1 MTIQAQPAQTASKAE
16 RPVIQTGEVR
26 EIALN
31 KLKASPKN
39 VRRVSHSAQDIE
51 ARAASIRYKGLL
63 QPLVVEPEVKESG
76 EASGYYLVTIG
87 EGRRQALRLL
97 AKRKLLS
104 KAEPVRCVIDT
115 LNDPGEISLDEN
127 TSRRDMHPADQFE
140 AWKDLA
146 ERKGYSAEEIAARS
160 GVSPQTVRQRLRMGA
175 VAPALLDLYRE
186 GGLTLDQI
194 MAFAV
199 SPDADRQMQVYAQLA
214 PHQRQAYAIRRAM
227 TQAKVAADDPR
238 AVYVGADAYV
248 AAGGALL
255 VDLFTEAGEGWLE
268 DVGLLDRLVAEKLQA
283 EAVALRDAEGWKWTA
298 AYLAYPNDHGCGRIW
313 ERALPRAPEEEALRA
328 SLYAERDGL
337 IERYPDLAELPQDAE
352 ARLGEIDQ
360 ELDALADDF
369 GFDPLE
375 KARAGAF
382 VVLGYDGETR
392 IERGYVRSEDEPAVA
407 VEREVEGE
415 DGACGEVRAR
425 DDDDEAL
432 RDEDDASGEVEEA
445 MGEINAP
452 ISPRIRADLTAH
464 RSTALRHAL
473 AQDPDLALVALT
485 HALLLRVF
493 RGLGGYASCLDV
505 KLGSRN
511 LAADGD
517 GIEDSPAARA
527 NAERHAGWARQM
539 PDDPEAYWDF
549 VVGLDADSRMSLMA
563 HCVSLSLDAVRG
575 WDNRPMAWKHADRLA
590 STLDLDMSDWWS
602 PTADRYLAAVTKGQI
617 LDAVT
622 EAVSPE
628 AARRLTGLRK
638 TEMIEAAEPQLVGA
652 RWLPVCLR
660 TPGRPLPWGKAAE
673 VEEAAGVEEAEAAV
687 QVEAEAEPEA
697 VAEAELEA
705 EARSVAA

>member
-1 MTIQAQPAQTASKAE
+1 MTIQAQPAQTASKPE
-16 RPVIQTGEVR
+16 RPVIQTGEVC

-97 AKRKLLS
+97 AKRKLLG
-104 KAEPVRCVIDT
+104 KAQPVRCVIDT
-115 LNDPGEISLDEN
+115 INDPGEISLDEN
-127 TSRRDMHPADQFE
+127 TSRCDMHPADQFE

-175 VAPALLDLYRE
+175 VAPALLDIYRE

-199 SPDADRQMQVYAQLA
+199 SPDPERQMQVYAQLA
-214 PHQRQAYAIRRAM
+214 PHQRQTYAIRRAM

-238 AVYVGADAYV
+238 ALFVGVDAYV

-298 AYLAYPNDHGCGRIW
+298 AHLAFPHDHGCSRIW
-313 ERALPRAPEEEALRA
+313 ERALPRAPEEEARRA
-328 SLYAERDGL
+328 SLHAERDGL
-337 IERYPDLAELPQDAE
+337 IERYADLADLPEDAE

-360 ELDALADDF
+360 ELDTLADDF
-369 GFDPLE
+369 GFDPVE

-382 VVLGYDGETR
+382 LVLGYDGEAR
-392 IERGYVRSEDEPAVA
+392 IERGYVRPEDEPPVA
-407 VEREVEGE
+407 VEPEVEGE
-415 DGACGEVRAR
+415 DGADDEVRAR
-425 DDDDEAL
+425 DDGDEAVG
-432 RDEDDASGEVEEA
+432 DEDDAPGEVEEP
-445 MGEINAP
+445 MGEANAP

-493 RGLGGYASCLDV
+493 RGIGGYASCLDV
-505 KLGSRN
+505 RLGSRN

-517 GIEDSPAARA
+517 GVEDSRAAQA
-527 NAERHAGWARQM
+527 NAERHAAWARQM

-549 VVGLDADSRMSLMA
+549 VAGLDADSRMSLMA

-590 STLDLDMSDWWS
+590 SALDLDMSDWWS
-602 PTADRYLAAVTKGQI
+602 PTAARYLGAVTKGQI

-622 EAVSPE
+622 EGVSPE
-628 AARRLTGLRK
+628 AAGRLTGLRK
-638 TEMIEAAEPQLVGA
+638 AEMIEAAEPQLVGA
-652 RWLPVCLR
+652 RWLPACLR
-660 TPGRPLPWGKAAE
+660 TPGRPLPWVKAAE
-673 VEEAAGVEEAEAAV
+673 GGASAASD
-687 QVEAEAEPEA
+687 EAEAE
-697 VAEAELEA
+697 AEAGGEA
-705 EARSVAA
+705 QSATA

>member
-1 MTIQAQPAQTASKAE
+1 MTIQAQPALTASKAE
-16 RPVIQTGEVR
+16 RPLIQTGEVR

-97 AKRKLLS
+97 AKRKLLG
-104 KAEPVRCVIDT
+104 KAEPVRCVVDT

-127 TSRRDMHPADQFE
+127 TSRCDMHPADQFE

-160 GVSPQTVRQRLRMGA
+160 GVSPNTVRQRLRMGA

-199 SPDADRQMQVYAQLA
+199 NPDTERQMQVYAQLA
-214 PHQRQAYAIRRAM
+214 PHQRQTYAIRRAM

-238 AVYVGADAYV
+238 ALYVGVDAYV

-313 ERALPRAPEEEALRA
+313 ERALPRAPEEEALRTN
-328 SLYAERDGL
+328 LYAERDGL
-337 IERYPDLAELPQDAE
+337 IERYPDLAELPEDAE
-352 ARLGEIDQ
+352 ARLSQIDQ
-360 ELDALADDF
+360 ELDALAESY
-369 GFDPLE
+369 GFDPVE

-392 IERGYVRSEDEPAVA
+392 IERGYVRPEDEPPAEA
-407 VEREVEGE
+407 ETEAEADDAAQAKD
-415 DGACGEVRAR
+415 DG
-425 DDDDEAL
+425 DDEAED
-432 RDEDDASGEVEEA
+432 DEDDAPGQFEEPLGEA
-445 MGEINAP
+445 NAP
-452 ISPRIRADLTAH
+452 ISPRVRADLTAH

-493 RGLGGYASCLDV
+493 RGSGGYASCLDV

-517 GIEDSPAARA
+517 GIDDSPAARA
-527 NAERHAGWARQM
+527 NAERHDAWARQM
-539 PDDPEAYWDF
+539 PDDPDAYWAF

-590 STLDLDMSDWWS
+590 SALDLDMSDWWS
-602 PTADRYLAAVTKGQI
+602 PTAHRYLGAVTKGQI

-628 AARRLTGLRK
+628 AAERLTGLRK

-652 RWLPVCLR
+652 RWLPACLR
-660 TPGRPLPWGKAAE
+660 TPGRPLPWAKAAE
-673 VEEAAGVEEAEAAV
+673 GEP
-687 QVEAEAEPEA
+687 EAEAEGPG
-697 VAEAELEA
+697 LEA
-705 EARSVAA
+705 EAEAQSAAG

>member
-1 MTIQAQPAQTASKAE
+1 MTIQAQPAQTAHNAE
-16 RPVIQTGEVR
+16 RPLIQTGEVR

-39 VRRVSHSAQDIE
+39 VRRVSHSAQVIE

-63 QPLVVEPEVKESG
+63 QPLVVEPEVKAGG

-104 KAEPVRCVIDT
+104 KAQPVRCVIDT
-115 LNDPGEISLDEN
+115 INDPGEISLDEN
-127 TSRRDMHPADQFE
+127 TSRCDMHPADQFE

-199 SPDADRQMQVYAQLA
+199 SPDPERQMQVYAQLP
-214 PHQRQAYAIRRAM
+214 PHQRQTYAIRRAM

-238 AVYVGADAYV
+238 AVFVGVDAYV

-283 EAVALRDAEGWKWTA
+283 EAVALREAEGWKWTA
-298 AYLAYPNDHGCGRIW
+298 AYLAFPHDHGCRRIW
-313 ERALPRAPEEEALRA
+313 ERALPRAPEEAVQRA
-328 SLYAERDGL
+328 ALYAERDGL
-337 IERYPDLAELPQDAE
+337 IERYPDLAELPEEAE

-360 ELDALADDF
+360 ELDALAEDF
-369 GFDPLE
+369 GFDPEE

-392 IERGYVRSEDEPAVA
+392 IERGYVRPEDEPPAQ
-407 VEREVEGE
+407 VEPQAEAEAGGE
-415 DGACGEVRAR
+415 AQAW
-425 DDDDEAL
+425 DDADDEAEGGA
-432 RDEDDASGEVEEA
+432 EDAPGEVEEA
-445 MGEINAP
+445 MVEANAP

-464 RSTALRHAL
+464 RSTALRNAL

-493 RGLGGYASCLDV
+493 RGVGAYASCLDV

-511 LAADGD
+511 LAAEGD

-527 NAERHAGWARQM
+527 NAERHDAWARQM

-549 VVGLDADSRMSLMA
+549 VVGLDADSRMGLMA

-590 STLDLDMSDWWS
+590 SAMDLDMSDWWS
-602 PTADRYLAAVTKGQI
+602 PTADRYLGAVTKGQI
-617 LDAVT
+617 LDAVA

-628 AARRLTGLRK
+628 AAGRLTGLRK
-638 TEMIEAAEPQLVGA
+638 TEMIEAAEPQLVAA
-652 RWLPVCLR
+652 RWLPACLR
-660 TPGRPLPWGKAAE
+660 TPGRPLPWVKAAE
-673 VEEAAGVEEAEAAV
+673 VDEAAGFEELEP
-687 QVEAEAEPEA
+687 EAEAEA
-697 VAEAELEA
+697 Q
-705 EARSVAA
+705 SAAA

>member
-63 QPLVVEPEVKESG
+63 QPLVVEPELKESG

-97 AKRKLLS
+97 AKRKLLG
-104 KAEPVRCVIDT
+104 KAQPVRCVIDT
-115 LNDPGEISLDEN
+115 INDPGEISLDEN

-146 ERKGYSAEEIAARS
+146 ERNGYSAEEIAARS
-160 GVSPQTVRQRLRMGA
+160 GVSPQVVRQRLRMGA
-175 VAPALLDLYRE
+175 VAPALLDIYRE

-214 PHQRQAYAIRRAM
+214 PHQRQTYAIRRAM

-238 AVYVGADAYV
+238 AVYVGVDAYV

-268 DVGLLDRLVAEKLQA
+268 DVALLDRLVAEKLQA
-283 EAVALRDAEGWKWTA
+283 EAVALREAEGWKWTA

-313 ERALPRAPEEEALRA
+313 ERALPRAPEVEALRA
-328 SLYAERDGL
+328 SLHAERDGL
-337 IERYPDLAELPQDAE
+337 IERYPDLADLPEDAE
-352 ARLGEIDQ
+352 ARLGEIDR

-369 GFDPLE
+369 GFDPIE

-392 IERGYVRSEDEPAVA
+392 IERGYVRPQDEPPVA
-407 VEREVEGE
+407 GAPEVEGE
-415 DGACGEVRAR
+415 DEAQAR
-425 DDDDEAL
+425 DDGDDGAGGDG
-432 RDEDDASGEVEEA
+432 DEHDAPGEVEEP
-445 MGEINAP
+445 MGEANAP

-473 AQDPDLALVALT
+473 AQDPDLALVALI

-493 RGLGGYASCLDV
+493 RGGGGYASCLDI

-517 GIEDSPAARA
+517 GIEDSRAARA
-527 NAERHAGWARQM
+527 NAERHEAWARQM

-590 STLDLDMSDWWS
+590 SALDLDMSDWWS
-602 PTADRYLAAVTKGQI
+602 PTATRYLGAVTKGQI

-622 EAVSPE
+622 EGVSPE
-628 AARRLTGLRK
+628 AAGRLTGLRK
-638 TEMIEAAEPQLVGA
+638 PEMIAAAEPQLVAA
-652 RWLPVCLR
+652 RWLPACLR
-660 TPGRPLPWGKAAE
+660 TPGRPLPWVKTAE
-673 VEEAAGVEEAEAAV
+673 VEETAGAEAP
-687 QVEAEAEPEA
+687 EAEAE
-697 VAEAELEA
+697 AEAQ
-705 EARSVAA
+705 SPAA

>member
-1 MTIQAQPAQTASKAE
+1 MTTQAQPAQTASKAE
-16 RPVIQTGEVR
+16 RPLIQTGEVR

-63 QPLVVEPEVKESG
+63 QPLVVEPEVKEGG

-97 AKRKLLS
+97 AKRKLLG

-115 LNDPGEISLDEN
+115 INDPGEISLDEN

-140 AWKDLA
+140 AWKELA

-160 GVSPQTVRQRLRMGA
+160 GVSPQIVRQRLRMGA
-175 VAPALLDLYRE
+175 VAPALLDIYRE

-199 SPDADRQMQVYAQLA
+199 SPDVDRQMQVYAQLA
-214 PHQRQAYAIRRAM
+214 PHQRQTYAIRRAM

-238 AVYVGADAYV
+238 AVYVGVDAYV
-248 AAGGALL
+248 AASGPLL

-283 EAVALRDAEGWKWTA
+283 EAVALREAEGWKWTA
-298 AYLAYPNDHGCGRIW
+298 AYLAFPNDHGCGRIW
-313 ERALPRAPEEEALRA
+313 ERALPRPPEEEAQRA

-337 IERYPDLAELPQDAE
+337 IERYPDLADLPEDAE

-360 ELDALADDF
+360 DLDALADDF
-369 GFDPLE
+369 GFDPVE

-392 IERGYVRSEDEPAVA
+392 IERGYVRPEDEPP
-407 VEREVEGE
+407 VEADPQAEADAEGE
-415 DGACGEVRAR
+415 AQAR
-425 DDDDEAL
+425 DGDDDAEGG
-432 RDEDDASGEVEEA
+432 DEDEGDALGEVEEP
-445 MGEINAP
+445 MGEANAP

-464 RSTALRHAL
+464 RSTVLRHAL

-493 RGLGGYASCLDV
+493 RGLGAYASCLDV

-527 NAERHAGWARQM
+527 NAERHAAWARQM

-590 STLDLDMSDWWS
+590 SALDLDMSDWWS
-602 PTADRYLAAVTKGQI
+602 PTADRYLGAVTKGQI

-622 EAVSPE
+622 EGVSPE
-628 AARRLTGLRK
+628 AAGRLTGLRK
-638 TEMIEAAEPQLVGA
+638 PEMIEAAEPQLVGA
-652 RWLPVCLR
+652 RWLPACLR
-660 TPGRPLPWGKAAE
+660 TPGRPLPWVKTAE
-673 VEEAAGVEEAEAAV
+673 VEETARVEAPGA
-687 QVEAEAEPEA
+687 EAEAE
-697 VAEAELEA
+697 AETQ
-705 EARSVAA
+705 SAAA

>member
-16 RPVIQTGEVR
+16 RPLIQSGEVR
-26 EIALN
+26 DIALN

-63 QPLVVEPEVKESG
+63 QPLVVEPEVKEGG

-104 KAEPVRCVIDT
+104 KAQPVRCVIDT
-115 LNDPGEISLDEN
+115 INDPGEISLDEN
-127 TSRRDMHPADQFE
+127 TSRCDMHPADQFE

-199 SPDADRQMQVYAQLA
+199 SPDPERQMQVYAQLA
-214 PHQRQAYAIRRAM
+214 PHQRQTYAIRRAM

-238 AVYVGADAYV
+238 AVFVGVDAYV
-248 AAGGALL
+248 AAGGVLL

-268 DVGLLDRLVAEKLQA
+268 DVALLDRLVGEKLQA
-283 EAVALRDAEGWKWTA
+283 QAVALRDDEGWKWTA
-298 AYLAYPNDHGCGRIW
+298 AYLAFPHDHGCGRIW
-313 ERALPRAPEEEALRA
+313 ERALPGTPEAEARRGA
-328 SLYAERDGL
+328 LYAERDGL
-337 IERYPDLAELPQDAE
+337 IDRYPDLADLPEDTE
-352 ARLGEIDQ
+352 ARLTEIDQ
-360 ELDALADDF
+360 ELDAMADSY
-369 GFDPLE
+369 GFDPVE

-382 VVLGYDGETR
+382 VVLGHDGETR
-392 IERGYVRSEDEPAVA
+392 IERGYVRPEDEPPIEAEPQA
-407 VEREVEGE
+407 EADGDAQAQAQALDDADDESEGDE
-415 DGACGEVRAR
+415 DGAPGQIEEPLGEA
-425 DDDDEAL
+425 
-432 RDEDDASGEVEEA
+432 
-445 MGEINAP
+445 NAP

-473 AQDPDLALVALT
+473 AQDPDLALVALI

-493 RGLGGYASCLDV
+493 RGGGGYASCLDV

-511 LAADGD
+511 LAADGE
-517 GIEDSPAARA
+517 GVEDSPAARA
-527 NAERHAGWARQM
+527 NAERHEAWARQM
-539 PDDPEAYWDF
+539 PDDPEAYWGF
-549 VVGLDADSRMSLMA
+549 VVGLDADCRMSLMA

-590 STLDLDMSDWWS
+590 SALDLDMSDWWS
-602 PTADRYLAAVTKGQI
+602 PTAARYLGAVTKGQI

-622 EAVSPE
+622 EGVSPE
-628 AARRLTGLRK
+628 AAGRLTGLRK
-638 TEMIEAAEPQLVGA
+638 TEMIEAAQPQLVGA
-652 RWLPVCLR
+652 RWLPACLR
-660 TPGRPLPWGKAAE
+660 TPGRPLPWVKAPGE
-673 VEEAAGVEEAEAAV
+673 VEAAASEDAEA
-687 QVEAEAEPEA
+687 QG
-697 VAEAELEA
+697 
-705 EARSVAA
+705 VAA